1 MLQKNIFVERKDMVN
16 KEIIENGFFKIEKK
30 LNEEFIGQK
39 TFNKELCDYFKEYE
53 NPI

>member
-1 MLQKNIFVERKDMVN
+1 MVN

-39 TFNKELCDYFKEYE
+39 NFQ
-53 NPI
+53 

>member
-1 MLQKNIFVERKDMVN
+1 MVN

-39 TFNKELCDYFKEYE
+39 LSIKSYVITLKKK
-53 NPI
+53 